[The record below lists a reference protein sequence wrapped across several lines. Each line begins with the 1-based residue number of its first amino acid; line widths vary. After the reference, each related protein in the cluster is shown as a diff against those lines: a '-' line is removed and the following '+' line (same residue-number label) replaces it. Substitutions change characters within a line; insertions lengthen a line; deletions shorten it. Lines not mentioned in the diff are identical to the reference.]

1 MNQDSNKGCI
11 LVVDDDTYV
20 LDSITNLLKE
30 YGYSIVACKS
40 GEEAMAQFQKN
51 DFELVLTDI
60 KMPWVSGIELL
71 EKIHVIDSEIPVVLR
86 TAYADMDIAIAA
98 IKQGAFDFITK
109 PYESEYLL
117 HTIEKAIRYINLLQ
131 LEKDYRH
138 RLEDTVITQTQELS
152 NLNEEIIYRLT
163 SIAEFRDT
171 DIGAHIARMG
181 IYSNKIAES
190 LNMPT
195 DFINA

>member
-20 LDSITNLLKE
+20 PDSITNLLKE

-71 EKIHVIDSEIPVVLR
+71 EKIHVIDSEIPVVLM

-117 HTIEKAIRYINLLQ
+117 HTIEKAIR
-131 LEKDYRH
+131 
-138 RLEDTVITQTQELS
+138 
-152 NLNEEIIYRLT
+152 
-163 SIAEFRDT
+163 
-171 DIGAHIARMG
+171 
-181 IYSNKIAES
+181 
-190 LNMPT
+190 
-195 DFINA
+195 